1 MKRPATLALSLF
13 LVLSLLAPLAQANP
27 PVADKLILATTTS
40 TMDSGL
46 LDFLVPVFEKENGCK
61 VQVISV
67 GTGAAIRYGKD
78 GNADVVLV
86 HDPVAE
92 EQGVKQGFFVERR
105 YLMYNDFV
113 IVGPVEDPAGIKALT
128 SVTEALKKIRTAQ
141 ATFVSRADQS
151 GTHKKEQ
158 RLWAAAGLNPKGSW
172 YLEAGAGME
181 TVLRIANE
189 KLAYCLTD
197 RGTYLAHQKEYELP
211 IMTEGD
217 KEMFNP
223 YHIMLVS
230 PTKYPFVNNS
240 LAGKFSDF
248 LTSERGQKMIAEY
261 GVEKYG
267 QSLFYPAAEKK

>member
-1 MKRPATLALSLF
+1 MKRVATLSLSLL
-13 LVLSLLAPLAQANP
+13 LVLSLLAPMAQAKGKS
-27 PVADKLILATTTS
+27 KLALATTTS

-46 LDFLVPVFEKENGCK
+46 LDFLVPVFEKENNCK

-92 EQGVKQGFFVERR
+92 EQVVKQGFFVERK

-113 IVGPVEDPAGIKALT
+113 LVGPTDDPAGIKGMT
-128 SVTEALKKIRTAQ
+128 SVAEALKKIESTQ
-141 ATFVSRADQS
+141 AAFVSRADQS

-181 TVLRIANE
+181 AVLRIANE
-189 KLAYCLTD
+189 KRAYCLTD
-197 RGTYLAHQKEYELP
+197 RGTWLAHQKEYELP
-211 IMTEGD
+211 ILVEGD
-217 KEMFNP
+217 QELFNP
-223 YHIMLVS
+223 YHIMLVA
-230 PTKYPFVNNS
+230 PAKYPFVNNS
-240 LAGKFSDF
+240 LARKFSDF
-248 LTSERGQKMIAEY
+248 LTSERGQRMIAEY

-267 QSLFYPAAEKK
+267 QPLFYPAAEKK